1 MRRTLLAAALLVIAL
16 AACSDDDDGVA
27 TDTTAGTSNATTS
40 RSAATSSTTA
50 VAGSTSTTIGSSSST
65 AAEGTPLECGTV
77 GFTPNSE
84 DAASSITVSGGT
96 CDEAKAFVEV
106 AGTLTSSGG
115 PASVDVRGYRCVR
128 TRSVD
133 DPLPAAT
140 YSCTRAGTTITFV
153 RT

>member
-1 MRRTLLAAALLVIAL
+1 MRRTLLAAAVLVVAL
-16 AACSDDDDGVA
+16 AACSDDDDDTVS
-27 TDTTAGTSNATTS
+27 TDTTATTSNATTS
-40 RSAATSSTTA
+40 TSAVSPSTTA
-50 VAGSTSTTIGSSSST
+50 AAGSTSTTMGSSST
-65 AAEGTPLECGTV
+65 AAPGKPLECGTV

-84 DAASSITVSGGT
+84 DAASSITVTGGT
-96 CDEAKAFVEV
+96 CEEAKAFVEV

-140 YSCTRAGTTITFV
+140 YSCTRAGTTITFL
-153 RT
+153 RS